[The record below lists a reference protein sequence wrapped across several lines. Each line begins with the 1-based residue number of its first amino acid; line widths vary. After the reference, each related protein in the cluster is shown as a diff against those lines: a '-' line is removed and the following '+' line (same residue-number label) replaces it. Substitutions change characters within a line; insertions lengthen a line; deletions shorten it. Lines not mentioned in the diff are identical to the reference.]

1 MRKVTELK
9 TWKFTLDQTLYG
21 EAAGWATPEYDDS
34 SWVEKESYTCWET
47 YEHALRD
54 YEQNGVFRAWVEASG
69 EAGKRYVL
77 RFDGVGGVAR
87 VYANGVY
94 AGGTENRYLPFE
106 VDVTE
111 QIHEGK
117 NLLAVWVD
125 NRFLGENHIPGGK
138 KVEWV
143 LYGGLTH
150 RVYFEERDPVRIAHV
165 RTDAAADGTLKVAV
179 TVENRSAEPF
189 SGMLSA
195 NAAGLAME
203 QPVTMA
209 AGQSGC
215 VFFEGKAENVRQW
228 SPETPELYDLQI
240 DLSCGEKTVDSNITR
255 IGFRTIRVEG
265 TKFLLNGKEIYL
277 KGANRYDEYAPYG
290 ICPPEELI
298 RQDLLE
304 MKKCGMN
311 LVRTHY
317 PQDDVHYRI
326 ADEIGIMY
334 MIEVPVNWMYPASTD
349 TLEQYDPLTQEACDT
364 LERTFANFCNHPC
377 WTVWSMGNECGH
389 SMPAC
394 QKLLRILAEKAR
406 ALDSGRMITFAS
418 CRDLLDEKEL
428 DFCDFLSINY
438 YSGVLSEHV
447 SQFPVQMTAVLEQKL
462 GVAQKLYP
470 NMPHVMT
477 EFGFPCIYGMH
488 GNGIE
493 GRFTEEF
500 GGTFLRAACEEY
512 RKDPN
517 MKGLV
522 IWSWADYRHRRGFV
536 PAKTNM
542 GMQATYGPWGLVTS
556 DRKPKTAM
564 VEAMTE
570 VFTGW
575 KPEE

>member
-1 MRKVTELK
+1 MRKMTELK
-9 TWKFTLDQTLYG
+9 NWKFTLDQTQYG
-21 EAAGWATPEYDDS
+21 ESAGWATPEYDDS
-34 SWVEKESYTCWET
+34 RWVDKESYTCWET

-54 YEQNGVFRAWVEASG
+54 YEANGVFRTWAEASG

-77 RFDGVGGVAR
+77 RFDGVGGTAKVF
-87 VYANGVY
+87 VNGVY
-94 AGGTENRYLPFE
+94 AGGTYNRYLPFE

-111 QIHEGK
+111 HIHAGQ

-125 NRFLGENHIPGGK
+125 NSFQGENHIPGGK

-165 RTDAAADGTLKVAV
+165 RTDAAADGSLKVSVAL
-179 TVENRSAEPF
+179 ENLSAETF
-189 SGMLSA
+189 SGVVSA
-195 NAAGLAME
+195 RAAGLEME
-203 QPVTMA
+203 LPVTLKAGEA
-209 AGQSGC
+209 AS
-215 VFFEGKAENVRQW
+215 VFLGGKAENVRLW
-228 SPETPELYDLQI
+228 SPEEPNLYDLETT
-240 DLSCGEKTVDSNITR
+240 LSCGGKTVDSNTTR
-255 IGFRTIRVEG
+255 IGFRTICVEG

-334 MIEVPVNWMYPASTD
+334 MIEVPVNWLYPASTD
-349 TLEQYDPLTQEACDT
+349 TLEQYDPLTQEAVDS
-364 LERTFANFCNHPC
+364 LDRTFLNFCNHPC

-389 SMPAC
+389 STPAC
-394 QKLLRILAEKAR
+394 QKLLRMLAQKAR
-406 ALDSGRMITFAS
+406 AWASGRLITFAS

-447 SQFPVQMTAVLEQKL
+447 SQFPVQMTPVLEHKL
-462 GVAQKLYP
+462 GIARKLYP
-470 NMPHVMT
+470 NIPHVMT
-477 EFGFPCIYGMH
+477 EFGYPCVYGMH

-500 GGTFLRAACEEY
+500 GATFLRAACDEY

-536 PAKTNM
+536 GG
-542 GMQATYGPWGLVTS
+542 GMHLSATYGSWGLVTS
-556 DRKPKTAM
+556 DRLPKKTM

-570 VFTGW
+570 VFTAW
-575 KPEE
+575 HPEE